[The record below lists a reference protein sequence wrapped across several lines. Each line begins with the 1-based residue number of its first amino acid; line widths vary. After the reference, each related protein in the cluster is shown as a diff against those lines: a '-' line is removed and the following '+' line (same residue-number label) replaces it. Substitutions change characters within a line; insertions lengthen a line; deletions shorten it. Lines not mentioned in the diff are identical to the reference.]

1 MSNPD
6 SAAPPLI
13 AASSGAPEVPM
24 SVPLPHPRPTRV
36 AAALALIASLAG
48 APPEASA
55 FCGFYVGKADAK
67 LFNEASQVILARDG
81 NRTVIGM
88 RNDFQ
93 GELTDFALVVPVPV
107 VLQKS
112 QIHIGDPKIFE
123 RIDAYSAPR
132 LAEYFDPNPCEVR
145 KLARELAAPASAG
158 AVLAQ
163 KAARD
168 QVLGVTVEARYTVGE
183 YDIVIL
189 SATQSNGLEIWL
201 KQNGYRIPAHA
212 SRALQPY
219 IRQGLKFFVAKVNLA
234 EQAKTGFSYLRP
246 LQFAFEYER
255 FMLPV
260 RLGMLNAKGPQD
272 LVVYVLTRNGRVE
285 TTNYRTVKLPADVEL
300 PTYVRGEF
308 PKVYKALFETQ
319 AKREDYRVV
328 WTEYFWDMAWCD
340 PCAANPLSLEELRSA
355 GVFWLD
361 GDLPSIGVPG
371 AAASPV
377 ARPRNGGAQPVM
389 LTRLHLRYTPE
400 TLPEDLM
407 FTETQDRQNFQAR
420 YVLRH
425 PWQGDAN
432 ACPEAK
438 SYFDEVARR
447 QEREAQT
454 LANLTAWDLNDIR
467 GRMNVQAVLAPKWWE
482 RLWR

>member
-1 MSNPD
+1 MS
-6 SAAPPLI
+6 S
-13 AASSGAPEVPM
+13 
-24 SVPLPHPRPTRV
+24 LPARRTRV
-36 AAALALIASLAG
+36 AASFALFVALAAG
-48 APPEASA
+48 SPSAGA

-81 NRTVIGM
+81 DRTVISM
-88 RNDFQ
+88 RNDFK

-107 VLQKS
+107 VLRES

-145 KLARELAAPASAG
+145 KMAREMAMPASAG
-158 AVLAQ
+158 AVLNQ
-163 KAARD
+163 KARRD
-168 QVLGVTVEARYTVGE
+168 QALGVSVEARYTVGE

-189 SATQSNGLEIWL
+189 SAKESNGLETWL
-201 KQNGYRIPAHA
+201 TRNGYRIPAGA

-219 IRQGLKFFVAKVNLA
+219 VRQGLKFFVARVNLA
-234 EQAKTGFSYLRP
+234 EQAKTGFAYLRP
-246 LQFAFEYER
+246 LQFAFDYER

-272 LVVYVLTRNGRVE
+272 LIVYALTRNGRVE
-285 TTNYRTVKLPADVEL
+285 TTNYRTVRVPADVEL
-300 PTYVRGEF
+300 PTYVWGEF
-308 PKVYKALFETQ
+308 PAVYKALFETQ
-319 AKREDYRVV
+319 SKREDYRVV

-340 PCAANPLSLEELRSA
+340 PCAADPLSPDELRRA

-361 GDLPSIGVPG
+361 DDVSPANAP
-371 AAASPV
+371 ASEK
-377 ARPRNGGAQPVM
+377 PRAGGAQPVL
-389 LTRLHLRYTPE
+389 LTRLHLRYTRD

-407 FTETQDRQNFQAR
+407 FQETRDRQNFQAR

-425 PWQGDAN
+425 PWQGDAT
-432 ACPEAK
+432 ACTEAK
-438 SYFDEVARR
+438 GYFDEVAAR

-454 LANLTAWDLNDIR
+454 LVRLTGWDPDQVKT
-467 GRMNVQAVLAPKWWE
+467 RMNTRQVATPKWWE